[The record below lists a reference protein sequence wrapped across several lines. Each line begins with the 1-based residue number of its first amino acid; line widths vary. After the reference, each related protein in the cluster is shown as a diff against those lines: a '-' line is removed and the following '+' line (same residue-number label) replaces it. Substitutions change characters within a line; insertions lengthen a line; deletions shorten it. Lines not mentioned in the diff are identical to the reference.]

1 MAVVLPAA
9 IREAIVEHAR
19 REAPRECCG
28 LLIGTAERIVE
39 VAPAR
44 NEAERA
50 TEYRVAPEDH
60 FAAVRRARVRGLA
73 VVGAYHSH
81 PASPPEPSPRDLADA
96 WPDFL
101 YVIVSL
107 APGGTPQE
115 AGPGPAS
122 LGDDTPAPS
131 RAAYG
136 WADGPAPG
144 PAEVRAWRLEAGRF
158 VEVDLATCGQ
168 EG

>member
-1 MAVVLPAA
+1 MGIVLPAA
-9 IREAIVEHAR
+9 VREAMVEHAR

-28 LLIGTAERIVE
+28 LLIGTADRIVE
-39 VAPAR
+39 AAPAR

-50 TEYRVAPEDH
+50 TEYRIAPEDH
-60 FAAVRRARVRGLA
+60 FAAVRRARIRGLA

-107 APGGTPQE
+107 APGGASRDVE
-115 AGPGPAS
+115 PGPPDP
-122 LGDDTPAPS
+122 GGDTPAPAPPS
-131 RAAYG
+131 YG
-136 WADGPAPG
+136 SADEPAPG

-158 VEVDLATCGQ
+158 VEVDVATPG
-168 EG
+168 

>member
-1 MAVVLPAA
+1 MAVLLPAA
-9 IREAIVEHAR
+9 VREAIVEHAR

-28 LLIGTAERIVE
+28 LLIGTVGEIVE
-39 VAPAR
+39 AAPAR

-50 TEYRVAPEDH
+50 TEYRIAPDDH

-107 APGGTPQE
+107 APGG
-115 AGPGPAS
+115 AGRGARPGPADA
-122 LGDDTPAPS
+122 GGATPAPNGPS
-131 RAAYG
+131 CGSAHE
-136 WADGPAPG
+136 PAPG

-158 VEVDLATCGQ
+158 VEVALVPAGQ

>member
-1 MAVVLPAA
+1 MPVLLPAA
-9 IREAIVEHAR
+9 GREAMVEHAR

-28 LLIGTAERIVE
+28 LLIGTASRIVE
-39 VAPAR
+39 VVAAR

-50 TEYRVAPEDH
+50 TEYRIAPEDH
-60 FAAVRRARVRGLA
+60 FAAVRRARTLGLA

-107 APGGTPQE
+107 APRGPSGG
-115 AGPGPAS
+115 AGGRVPDSNRGGLPG
-122 LGDDTPAPS
+122 G
-131 RAAYG
+131 RA
-136 WADGPAPG
+136 
-144 PAEVRAWRLEAGRF
+144 ELRAWRLDAGGF
-158 VEVDLATCGQ
+158 VEVDLVPVPEPA
-168 EG
+168 

>member
-1 MAVVLPAA
+1 MPVLLSTAS
-9 IREAIVEHAR
+9 REAIVEHAR

-28 LLIGTAERIVE
+28 LLIGTASRIVE
-39 VAPAR
+39 VAAAR

-50 TEYRVAPEDH
+50 TEYRIAPEDH
-60 FAAVRRARVRGLA
+60 FAAVRRARTLGLA

-107 APGGTPQE
+107 TPPGQGDG
-115 AGPGPAS
+115 AGGRVPDS
-122 LGDDTPAPS
+122 RRSEPS
-131 RAAYG
+131 SDRA
-136 WADGPAPG
+136 
-144 PAEVRAWRLEAGRF
+144 ELRAWRLEAGRF
-158 VEVDLATCGQ
+158 VEVDLLLAP
-168 EG
+168 EGA